1 MGEHNKA
8 CFEMQK
14 QICVKVQKASVAV
27 AGAAMNKRVVIPKTG
42 EKKAIVKLKPD
53 EVIVRSLD
61 IEEKVNARKQE
72 KAPINKNKDTE
83 GSSKKISYTS
93 ILTARNKVTFNIL
106 SPLFF
111 WVNLCGI
118 PSVN

>member
-1 MGEHNKA
+1 
-8 CFEMQK
+8 MQK